1 MSPKVT
7 RVLKVFLDLTAAER
21 TELIAA
27 ISKLQQGGTVAQE
40 ALKSEISES
49 FRKSQASVN
58 FGPAPGGCP
67 YCGR

>member
-21 TELIAA
+21 TELIAS
-27 ISKLQQGGTVAQE
+27 INKFQQGSTIAQE
-40 ALKSEISES
+40 AFKSEISES
-49 FRKSQASVN
+49 FGKSQASVN